1 MDNKFI
7 SNIKL
12 GLFVIGGLLFLVLL
26 LYMIGK
32 NQNLFGSNFKLKAR
46 FENVQGLTSGNNIRY
61 SGIQAG
67 TVSDVRVLN
76 DTLVEVTMLIK
87 TSMKS
92 YIHKNAVAS
101 IGTDGL
107 VGNKIINIT
116 PAKERSEPVE
126 EGDILPCKKTYDTE
140 EILQNLAKTS
150 NDISFIASE
159 LKTTVTRINNSKV
172 IWSLLDDPSLP
183 ENLRVSLVNARMATA
198 RANEISIQ
206 LNQLVANVKDGKGSL
221 GAILTDTSFAVN
233 LNEAIQKIKL
243 VGDEADK
250 LAHTLDTSV
259 KKLEKEINYGKGPV
273 TALLKDS
280 SMVLSFNKSLENIQK
295 GTDGFNQVM
304 DALKQNF
311 LLRGYFKRMERQKKK
326 EQIQDSFH

>member
-1 MDNKFI
+1 
-7 SNIKL
+7 
-12 GLFVIGGLLFLVLL
+12 
-26 LYMIGK
+26 
-32 NQNLFGSNFKLKAR
+32 
-46 FENVQGLTSGNNIRY
+46 
-61 SGIQAG
+61 
-67 TVSDVRVLN
+67 
-76 DTLVEVTMLIK
+76 
-87 TSMKS
+87 
-92 YIHKNAVAS
+92 
-101 IGTDGL
+101 
-107 VGNKIINIT
+107 
-116 PAKERSEPVE
+116 
-126 EGDILPCKKTYDTE
+126 
-140 EILQNLAKTS
+140 
-150 NDISFIASE
+150 
-159 LKTTVTRINNSKV
+159 
-172 IWSLLDDPSLP
+172 
-183 ENLRVSLVNARMATA
+183 MATA